1 MPLKLSLRP
10 HERVIVGTALIQNGG
25 GKCEVLIENR
35 VPVLRGKHVLTA
47 AKATTPCRQVYFAI
61 QLMYLEGAPNLALQE
76 QALGVLKQVGEAAP
90 QVIPLLTK
98 ICDELVA
105 DRAYGALLLAQQ
117 LIQWEEEIMKPQA
130 EKKAEQAQKKGA
142 AATRPPRVLAD

>member
-47 AKATTPCRQVYFAI
+47 AKATTPCRQVYFSI

-76 QALGVLKQVGEAAP
+76 QALGALKRVGEAAP

-105 DRAYGALLLAQQ
+105 DRAYSALLLAQQ
-117 LIQWEEEIMKPQA
+117 LIQWEEELLKIQA
-130 EKKAEQAQKKGA
+130 EKAERKKAPRA
-142 AATRPPRVLAD
+142 ANPA